1 LLETAVFV
9 VCAELALVLQVVV
22 VESSFGGTGMGC
34 QTGIA
39 ESQVTITVN
48 RAIEAQFDL
57 AA

>member
-48 RAIEAQFDL
+48 RAIEAQFNL